1 MKITHRIGVFNIIL
15 GIVVVFICVWRI
27 DNFKFY
33 NIDRSALSIEAEKII
48 GDNGIKNYKITDE
61 MYESQSLTYKF
72 EYEGDKF
79 GCITFIKSIYRD
91 KWRFSDFYL
100 SEDFSDNT
108 IEYIPYTQKQVYI
121 IICDKHNLYANYN
134 ENDKNRLNSNLILI
148 AILLLNFISFCYWNN
163 KKYKNNKKTD

>member
-1 MKITHRIGVFNIIL
+1 MRV
-15 GIVVVFICVWRI
+15 
-27 DNFKFY
+27 
-33 NIDRSALSIEAEKII
+33 
-48 GDNGIKNYKITDE
+48 
-61 MYESQSLTYKF
+61 
-72 EYEGDKF
+72 
-79 GCITFIKSIYRD
+79 ITFIKSIYRD

-100 SEDFSDNT
+100 SKDFSDNT